1 MNDVLTDKTAVF
13 GYFEEVEIGF
23 TVGDC
28 KRMPDG
34 IKVSNIRNTDD
45 KNNKA
50 LPPTISLSDGRL
62 DINPTIRR
70 NIRAYFSIQQ
80 TNAPLKKTSKKPEKQ
95 NIRRGIC
102 ASH

>member
-13 GYFEEVEIGF
+13 GYFEGVEIGF

-34 IKVSNIRNTDD
+34 IKVSNIRNADE
-45 KNNKA
+45 KNNKTI
-50 LPPTISLSDGRL
+50 PPTISLSDGRL
-62 DINPTIRR
+62 DIDLTTRR
-70 NIRAYFSIQQ
+70 NIRTYFNVQQ
-80 TNAPLKKTSKKPEKQ
+80 LNAPLKKTSKKPEKQ
-95 NIRRGIC
+95 NIRRGAF